1 MINSM
6 RNIKEFNLIDYKGKF
21 TIIQD
26 YVDGLDYPVGKI
38 TNIQAI
44 AEAET
49 RKARA
54 RYYGVPAYIG
64 EDKELKKIFK

>member
-1 MINSM
+1 M

-54 RYYGVPAYIG
+54 RYYGVPA
-64 EDKELKKIFK
+64 